1 MIVQA
6 EHSEGEGS
14 VLFFDFT
21 KMEKP
26 NFGTRIKIRISLL
39 CWIDGDFM
47 PRPAPPGNDEGLA
60 SNLKAFI
67 RMTVPAEEDLG
78 FLESEKEIG
87 KIRFRTL
94 AGFDN
99 PAVRKRGLVRT
110 DDNETDFVVPLECF
124 QFLRIPLGLLSNLI
138 FSHFGKIGVHHKNGK
153 VSPDETVPAAMLKM
167 RETAKIMTERFVV
180 IPIKFMISQGRNIRD
195 LLPTK
200 FSVQLVE
207 LLPML
212 F

>member
-1 MIVQA
+1 
-6 EHSEGEGS
+6 
-14 VLFFDFT
+14 
-21 KMEKP
+21 
-26 NFGTRIKIRISLL
+26 
-39 CWIDGDFM
+39 M
-47 PRPAPPGNDEGLA
+47 PRSAPTSRNDEGLA
-60 SNLKAFI
+60 SDLKAFI
-67 RMTVPAEEDLG
+67 GVTVPAEEDSG

-87 KIRFRTL
+87 KMRFRTL

-99 PAVRKRGLVRT
+99 PTVRKRGLVRT
-110 DDNETDFVVPLECF
+110 DDNESDFVVPLEFF
-124 QFLRIPLGLLSNLI
+124 QFPRIPLGLLSNLI

-153 VSPDETVPAAMLKM
+153 VSPDETVPAAMLEM

-207 LLPML
+207 LLPVL